1 MRPTTRACLLLLVA
15 ATFASGTA
23 LASTIYKWKD
33 ANGVTHSS
41 DQPPPGQRYETRK
54 INGGGYAVETPDAEP
69 APAASPQCDTA
80 RKNLALLERN
90 TRVQVDS
97 DGDGKP
103 DQTLGPEQRQAQKD
117 LAEAA
122 IRAHCPPA

>member
-54 INGGGYAVETPDAEP
+54 INGGGYAVETPDAEE
-69 APAASPQCDTA
+69 APESAACASA
-80 RKNLALLERN
+80 RKSLGAFDSSRP
-90 TRVQVDS
+90 VQVDT
-97 DGDGKP
+97 DGDGKA
-103 DQTLGPEQRQAQKD
+103 DRTLSDEERQSHRSV
-117 LAEAA
+117 AEAA
-122 IRAHCPPA
+122 VKANCPGG